1 MTTTKQQK
9 IRIGLF
15 AIAAGALLAVVLVV
29 FAGLHFWKERNR
41 YYVEFDSTVY
51 GLEKGADVFLNGIRV
66 GKVGGIRL
74 APHDIRHVQVA
85 LDVNEDAPIRTDTR
99 AVLQFA
105 GITGLKVIDLRGG
118 SLAAPKLAAGGTIP
132 VGETIL
138 DKLEQKGTALVDQS
152 QQLIE
157 RANSIMAKTDTLV
170 ENLSSATDTAN
181 LGEIMAQTKITAGHL
196 AQASASLRGLIDEN
210 RASLKA
216 SVAAIEET
224 AKRTADLVDNNQVK
238 AAVADLRQASR
249 SFKELAREVKNRPSK
264 LLYSRPVPDRK
275 LP

>member
-1 MTTTKQQK
+1 
-9 IRIGLF
+9 
-15 AIAAGALLAVVLVV
+15 
-29 FAGLHFWKERNR
+29 
-41 YYVEFDSTVY
+41 VY

-74 APHDIRHVQVA
+74 APHDISHVQVA
-85 LDVNEDAPIRTDTR
+85 LDINEDAPIRTDTK

-118 SLAAPKLAAGGTIP
+118 SLAAPKLAVGGTIP

-138 DKLEQKGTALVDQS
+138 DKLEEKGMAIVDQS
-152 QQLIE
+152 QQLME
-157 RANSIMAKTDTLV
+157 RANSIMAKADTLV
-170 ENLSSATDTAN
+170 SNVSSATDTAN
-181 LGEIMAQTKITAGHL
+181 LGEIMAQTRATAANL
-196 AQASASLRGLIDEN
+196 AQASSALRGLIDEN
-210 RASLKA
+210 RASLRA

-224 AKRTADLVDNNQVK
+224 AKRTADLVDGNQVK

-249 SFKELAREVKNRPSK
+249 SFKEMAREVRNRPSK
-264 LLYSRPVPDRK
+264 LLYSKPEPDRK

>member
-15 AIAAGALLAVVLVV
+15 AVAAAALFAVVLVV
-29 FAGLHFWKERNR
+29 FAGLHFWKPRDR
-41 YYVEFDSTVY
+41 YYVQFDSTVY
-51 GLEKGADVFLNGIRV
+51 GLEKGADVFLNGMRV
-66 GKVGGIRL
+66 GKVGGIRI
-74 APHDIRHVQVA
+74 APTDIRRVEVA
-85 LDVNEDAPIRTDTR
+85 LDINEDAPIRTDTR

-118 SLAAPKLAAGGTIP
+118 SLAAPKLAVGGTIP

-138 DKLEQKGTALVDQS
+138 DKLEEKGAALVDQTE
-152 QQLIE
+152 QLME
-157 RANSIMAKTDTLV
+157 RANSIVTKTDAIVT
-170 ENLSSATDTAN
+170 NLASATDSAN
-181 LGEIMAQTKITAGHL
+181 LGEIMAQTKVTAGHL

-224 AKRTADLVDNNQVK
+224 ARRTADLVDGNQVK

-249 SFKELAREVKNRPSK
+249 SFKEMAREVRNRPSK
-264 LLYSRPVPDRK
+264 LLFSKPEPDRK

>member
-15 AIAAGALLAVVLVV
+15 AVAAGALLAVVLVV
-29 FAGLHFWKERNR
+29 FAGVHFWKPRNR
-41 YYVEFDSTVY
+41 YYVEFDKSVY

-74 APHDIRHVQVA
+74 APHDIQHVQVA
-85 LDVNEDAPIRTDTR
+85 LDVNEDAPVRTDTR

-118 SLAAPKLAAGGTIP
+118 SLAAAALPVGGTIP

-138 DKLEQKGTALVDQS
+138 DKLEEKGKALVDQS
-152 QQLIE
+152 QELME
-157 RANSIMAKTDTLV
+157 RASSIVTKADTIV
-170 ENLSSATDTAN
+170 TNLANATDSAN
-181 LGEIMAQTKITAGHL
+181 LGEIMAQTRVTAANL

-224 AKRTADLVDNNQVK
+224 AKRAANLVDANQVK

-249 SFKELAREVKNRPSK
+249 SFKEMAREVKNRPSK
-264 LLYSRPVPDRK
+264 LLFSKPEADRK

>member
-1 MTTTKQQK
+1 MTTSKQQK

-15 AIAAGALLAVVLVV
+15 AVAAGALLAVVLVV
-29 FAGLHFWKERNR
+29 FAGVHFWKPRNR
-41 YYVEFDSTVY
+41 YYVEFDKTVY
-51 GLEKGADVFLNGIRV
+51 GLERGADVFLNGIRV

-74 APHDIRHVQVA
+74 APNDIRHVEVA
-85 LDVNEDAPIRTDTR
+85 LDINQGAPIRTDTR

-118 SLAAPKLAAGGTIP
+118 SLAAPQLAVGGKIP

-138 DKLEQKGTALVDQS
+138 DKLEDKGKEMVEES
-152 QQLIE
+152 QQLLE
-157 RANSIMAKTDTLV
+157 RANSIVTKADMIV
-170 ENLSSATDTAN
+170 SNLASATDAAN
-181 LGEIMAQTKITAGHL
+181 LGEIMAQTRVTAGHL

-210 RASLKA
+210 RASLRA

-224 AKRTADLVDNNQVK
+224 AKRAADLVDGNQVK

-249 SFKELAREVKNRPSK
+249 SFKELAREVRNRPSK
-264 LLYSRPVPDRK
+264 LLYSKPEPDRK

>member
-1 MTTTKQQK
+1 MSTTKQQK

-15 AIAAGALLAVVLVV
+15 AVAAGALFALVLVV
-29 FAGLHFWKERNR
+29 FAGLHFWKSRNR
-41 YYVEFDSTVY
+41 YYVEFDSSVY

-66 GKVGGIRL
+66 GKVGDIGL
-74 APHDIRHVQVA
+74 AKHDIRLVRVA
-85 LDVNEDAPIRTDTR
+85 LDVNEDAPVRTDTT

-118 SLAAPKLAAGGTIP
+118 TLAAPQAARGSTLA

-138 DKLEQKGTALVDQS
+138 DKLEAKGMKIVDQS
-152 QQLIE
+152 VELME
-157 RANSIMAKTDTLV
+157 RANSIVAKSELIVDNLAKVTDPQQMG
-170 ENLSSATDTAN
+170 D
-181 LGEIMAQTKITAGHL
+181 IMMQTRAVAGNL

-210 RASLKA
+210 RAGLRA
-216 SVAAIEET
+216 SVQAIEAT
-224 AKRTADLVDNNQVK
+224 AKRAADLVDGNQVK

-249 SFKELAREVKNRPSK
+249 SFKELAREVRQKPSK
-264 LLYSRPVPDRK
+264 LLFSKPEPDRK

>member
-15 AIAAGALLAVVLVV
+15 AVAAGALFAVVLVV
-29 FAGLHFWKERNR
+29 FAGVHFWKPRDR

-74 APHDIRHVQVA
+74 APHDISHVQVA
-85 LDVNEDAPIRTDTR
+85 LDINEDAPIRTDTK

-118 SLAAPKLAAGGTIP
+118 SLAAPKLAVGGTIP

-138 DKLEQKGTALVDQS
+138 DKLEEKGMAIVDQS
-152 QQLIE
+152 QQLME
-157 RANSIMAKTDTLV
+157 RANSIMAKADTLV
-170 ENLSSATDTAN
+170 TNLSTATDTAN
-181 LGEIMAQTKITAGHL
+181 LGEIMAQTRATAANL
-196 AQASASLRGLIDEN
+196 AQASSALRGLIDEN
-210 RASLKA
+210 RASLRA

-224 AKRTADLVDNNQVK
+224 AKRTADLVDGNQVK

-249 SFKELAREVKNRPSK
+249 SFKEMAREVRNRPSK
-264 LLYSRPVPDRK
+264 LLYSKPEPDRK

>member
-1 MTTTKQQK
+1 MSTSKQQK

-15 AIAAGALLAVVLVV
+15 AIVTGALFGIVLVT
-29 FAGLHFWKERNR
+29 FAGVHFWRPRDR

-51 GLEKGADVFLNGIRV
+51 GLEKGADVFLNGMRV
-66 GKVGGIRL
+66 GKVAHIGL
-74 APHDIRHVQVA
+74 APQDISHVRVGV
-85 LDVNEDAPIRTDTR
+85 DINEGTPIRADTR

-118 SLAAPKLAAGGTIP
+118 TYAAPKLPPGSTIA

-138 DKLEQKGTALVDQS
+138 DKLEEKGLKMVDQS
-152 QQLIE
+152 AELLE
-157 RANSIMAKTDTLV
+157 RANAIVAKSEKIVDNLTALTDPQQ
-170 ENLSSATDTAN
+170 
-181 LGEIMAQTKITAGHL
+181 LGDVIAQTRQVAANL
-196 AQASASLRGLIDEN
+196 AQASAALRGLIDEN
-210 RASLKA
+210 RAGLRA

-224 AKRTADLVDNNQVK
+224 AKRAADLVDGNQVK

-249 SFKELAREVKNRPSK
+249 SFKELAREVRQRPSR
-264 LLYSRPVPDRK
+264 LLFSKPEPDRK